1 MAKPTKTGF
10 DRYFAKRM
18 NDPAFAAEYRAA
30 RAETDAVDA
39 LVRALDSAREDA
51 GLTKAALAEL
61 ADINPE
67 QVRRL
72 FTAQASN
79 PTVMTLVKLATALD
93 YTVALTPR
101 VGRRAKPARLAA
113 RDARR

>member
-1 MAKPTKTGF
+1 MATQQKTGF
-10 DRYFAKRM
+10 DRHFAKRM
-18 NDPAFAAEYRAA
+18 KNAAFAAEDKTTRTQ
-30 RAETDAVDA
+30 TDAVDA
-39 LVRALDSAREDA
+39 LVRALDAAREDA
-51 GLTKAALAEL
+51 GLTKAALAQR
-61 ADINPE
+61 ADIKPE

-93 YTVALTPR
+93 CTVALTPR
-101 VGRRAKPARLAA
+101 VGRRARPARLAA